1 MPNVI
6 SPYYKVLFNGI
17 DITED
22 ISDDVLEIVYDE
34 GDDGEAD
41 DLRILLD
48 DMSGKWK
55 DKWIVAVGQTIEV
68 EMGYPN
74 GRRLNC
80 GKFQI
85 DEVEYKGQPDSV
97 ELKCLSIGEDNKWR
111 EPDSRIFVDQTVEQI
126 VQHFATKNGVSVV
139 RVNGYAPL
147 RDLIDQPLTSIE
159 IGAAEVSYERRV
171 FSMRVQR
178 LIQDRE
184 PDISFLTRF
193 LEKWGIGF
201 RLSPERMYIYLKINY
216 TPLAPITIPKIYY
229 GDQTLPSDFYSGDRI
244 LYEGQLIDLEKNIQ
258 LFSYDIKNC
267 SKNAVSG
274 VELRYFDPFGNEII
288 KKSVRSSELPRT
300 LDDLKNLIEN
310 PLDEIRRRMII
321 YADVDN
327 EQQAEIAA
335 TAALYD
341 TISKQ
346 LEGELELDGAPEVI
360 RGVAVPVLGL
370 KKLSGNYY
378 VTKSYHRLNRRDGY
392 TTSASV
398 KWISPISSS

>member
-6 SPYYKVLFNGI
+6 APYYKVIYNGT
-17 DITED
+17 DITDD

-55 DKWIVAVGQTIEV
+55 DTWITKTGVTIEV
-68 EMGYPN
+68 EMGFSN
-74 GRRLNC
+74 GRILNC

-97 ELKCLSIGEDNKWR
+97 ELKCLSIGEDNVWR
-111 EPDSRIFVDQTVEQI
+111 EPDSHIFVDQTVEQI
-126 VQHFATKNGVSVV
+126 VQYFATKNGCSVV

-147 RDLIDQPLTSIE
+147 RDLIDQPLTSVE
-159 IGAAEVSYERRV
+159 IGSAEVSYERKV
-171 FSMRVQR
+171 FSMKVQR
-178 LIQDRE
+178 VVQDRE
-184 PDISFLTRF
+184 PDISFLSKF
-193 LEKWGIGF
+193 LDKWGIGF
-201 RLSPERMYIYLKINY
+201 KLSPESIHIYLKINY
-216 TPLAPITIPKIYY
+216 TPLAPVTVPKIYY
-229 GDQTLPSDFYSGDRI
+229 GDPTLPSDFYTGDRI
-244 LYEGQLIDLEKNIQ
+244 LYEGQLVDLEKNIQ

-274 VELRYFDPFGNEII
+274 VDLKYYDPFGNEVFI
-288 KKSVRSSELPRT
+288 KKVNSSDLTST
-300 LDDLKNLIEN
+300 LDDLKNLIDN
-310 PLDEIRRRMII
+310 PLDEIRRRLVV

-335 TAALYD
+335 KAALFD
-341 TISKQ
+341 VLSMQ
-346 LEGELELDGAPEVI
+346 LEGSFELDGAPEVV

-378 VTKSYHRLNRRDGY
+378 VTSSYHRLNRQNGY
-392 TTSASV
+392 TTSAKV
-398 KWISPISSS
+398 KWIAPATS